1 MRLLNTIAR
10 LAQSIDISRS
20 KLRNGSRRVSIF
32 GGLTE
37 NSGGS
42 PLSQR
47 GTFLAFS
54 RGLKATFVV
63 PEDYKAWNHF
73 DTYSDLLT
81 FEEDIC
87 ALVDHI
93 IVFVESAG
101 SIAEFAAFVK
111 MPDIGSK
118 LTVVVNSNHP
128 KESFIQLGLAR
139 YWEKQYANAA
149 VLFTAND
156 QLAKNE
162 VDYIDSH
169 VSEKIS
175 FQPELEGLNPTKL
188 RHLIYLIVDF
198 VDLMQVTRP
207 NDILHFL
214 SCLGMSQSKRRLDQI
229 LFVLTHLELLA
240 ERQIMNSRC
249 YNVTNT
255 ARPTIEYGFH
265 AKFKRS
271 AWKAIL
277 FDVTIEDPWRKMAFG
292 IYKAPPASQE
302 SQKHV
307 A

>member
-1 MRLLNTIAR
+1 MLNTISR

-20 KLRNGSRRVSIF
+20 KLRSGSRRVSIF
-32 GGLTE
+32 GGLTD
-37 NSGGS
+37 NSSGGT
-42 PLSQR
+42 LSQR

-54 RGLKATFVV
+54 RNLKATFVV

-101 SIAEFAAFVK
+101 AIAEFAALIK
-111 MPDIGSK
+111 MPDIGAK
-118 LTVVVNSNHP
+118 LTVVINSNHP

-139 YWEKQYANAA
+139 YWEKQNDNAE
-149 VLFTAND
+149 VLFTVND
-156 QLAKNE
+156 QLAGNE
-162 VDYIDSH
+162 VEYIDSH
-169 VSEKIS
+169 VAEKIAL
-175 FQPELEGLNPTKL
+175 QPELEGLNPSKL

-198 VDLMQVTRP
+198 VDLMQVARP
-207 NDILHFL
+207 NDIAHFL
-214 SCLGMSQSKRRLDQI
+214 NCLGMNQSKRRLDQI
-229 LFVLTHLELLA
+229 LFVLAHLELLI

-249 YNVTNT
+249 YSVTNT

-271 AWKAIL
+271 AWKTNL
-277 FDVTIEDPWRKMAFG
+277 FEVTINDPWRKMAFG
-292 IYKAPPASQE
+292 IYKAPLASLE
-302 SQKHV
+302 PQKNV